1 MGDLGEASEEDAA
14 AVLPWLDGN
23 LSGVSG
29 DTALRFDGPEYFANN
44 LAEHYNGAAGIDCSM
59 PHARSASSSSARRQG
74 SFGAPAIELRVPKI
88 SLALRFCAL
97 SPRVRLAR

>member
-44 LAEHYNGAAGIDCSM
+44 LAEHCNRRGRDRLLDAARKVGI
-59 PHARSASSSSARRQG
+59 Q
-74 SFGAPAIELRVPKI
+74 
-88 SLALRFCAL
+88 
-97 SPRVRLAR
+97 